1 MNPASLFL
9 TALLLV
15 PGQGAP
21 ARPDDSRLAAESQRA
36 KELMAAGRYADAV
49 PVYQALVRA
58 RPGNPGLLLNLG
70 MALHLSGQDQEAIP
84 QFEAV
89 LRLQPDSLPASLFL
103 GAANMGLQRPQAAL
117 APLQRAVRAQPDN
130 VEARSLLAQALLG
143 LRRPAEAVPHLR
155 RLTQLVPKD
164 PAAWFNLGQIYEELA
179 GQLFEALLERD
190 PESPFVL
197 ALVAEVRAKE
207 ENREAAFHLY
217 RQAAERAPGLR
228 GIHAALARIYRDTG
242 HPDWAAVE
250 EERERGL
257 GKPDCVRPSLECAF
271 AGGRYADVL
280 GGAAAAKTPEMDY
293 WRIRAYGELAT
304 QAFDKL
310 AALPP
315 SVHSHEWAAEVHR
328 GARHYAESAAEWRKA
343 LALAPG
349 DPRLL
354 TELATTLRMSRD
366 LAGAQRAVEQA
377 LKVDPDSPP
386 ANFLLGDVLL
396 AQDQPQRAIP
406 FLEKSVRREP
416 EEPVAHGA
424 LGRAYA
430 LVGRPA
436 DAITHLEQAIP
447 ADGDGSLRLQLAR
460 AYQAAGQRERAQA
473 AMKDYEEFRKEA
485 APEAGDSAS
494 RGPAI
499 TPPDGVAPPPR

>member
-1 MNPASLFL
+1 MLAGSLL
-9 TALLLV
+9 VIAVLLV

-21 ARPDDSRLAAESQRA
+21 ARPDDSRLAAESQRG
-36 KELMAAGRYADAV
+36 KELMAAGRYAEAV
-49 PVYQALVRA
+49 PVYRDLVRA
-58 RPGNPGLLLNLG
+58 RPGTAGLLLNLG
-70 MALHLSGQDQEAIP
+70 MALHLSGQDRDAVPQLEA
-84 QFEAV
+84 A
-89 LRLQPDSLPASLFL
+89 LRIQPDSLPANVVL
-103 GAANMGLQRPQAAL
+103 GAANMGLQRYQAAV

-143 LRRPAEAVPHLR
+143 LQRPAEAAPHLR
-155 RLTQLVPKD
+155 RLAQLVPKD

-179 GQLFEALLERD
+179 GHLFEELLERD

-217 RQAAERAPGLR
+217 RQAVQRAPELR
-228 GIHAALARIYRDTG
+228 GAHAALGRIYRASG

-250 EERERGL
+250 EERERRL
-257 GKPDCVRPSLECAF
+257 GKPDCVRQPLECAF
-271 AGGRYADVL
+271 AEGRYADVIS
-280 GGAAAAKTPEMDY
+280 GAAAVRTPQAEY

-304 QAFDKL
+304 RAFDTL

-315 SVHSHEWAAEVHR
+315 SVHSHEWAAQVQR

-366 LAGAQRAVEQA
+366 LTGAQRAVEQA
-377 LKVDPDSPP
+377 LKVDPDFPQ

-406 FLEKSVRREP
+406 FLEKSVRGEP

-436 DAITHLEQAIP
+436 DAIIHLEQALP

-473 AMKDYEEFRKEA
+473 AMKDYEDFRKEA
-485 APEAGDSAS
+485 SPEAGDSAP